1 MTYWPISAPSV
12 YAASKQKLPEACI
25 ATSDD
30 GVRHPGQLQT
40 HPGASYGDAQDE
52 DPESTE
58 SSADPV
64 TEDEDDGAKQRQR
77 RMDDNEEKSTAT
89 KDVPPKESSSEEDI
103 SGEIIGIR
111 VTRSGHMFATI
122 THSTLTIW
130 QTKVAF

>member
-12 YAASKQKLPEACI
+12 YATSKQKLPEACI

-30 GVRHPGQLQT
+30 GVSHPGQLQT
-40 HPGASYGDAQDE
+40 YPGASYDAQDE
-52 DPESTE
+52 DPESIE

-64 TEDEDDGAKQRQR
+64 TEDEDEDAKQRQR
-77 RMDDNEEKSTAT
+77 RMDDDEKKSTAT
-89 KDVPPKESSSEEDI
+89 KDVPPKESFSEEDI

>member
-30 GVRHPGQLQT
+30 GVRRPGQLQT

-64 TEDEDDGAKQRQR
+64 TEDEDEGASQRQR
-77 RMDDNEEKSTAT
+77 RTDDDEKKSTAT
-89 KDVPPKESSSEEDI
+89 KDVPKEASSEEDI

-122 THSTLTIW
+122 TRSTLTIW

>member
-25 ATSDD
+25 TTSDD

-40 HPGASYGDAQDE
+40 HPGASCGDAQDE

-77 RMDDNEEKSTAT
+77 RVDGGEEKSTAT
-89 KDVPPKESSSEEDI
+89 KDVPPKKSSSEEDI

>member
-25 ATSDD
+25 APSDD
-30 GVRHPGQLQT
+30 GVRRPGQLQT

-64 TEDEDDGAKQRQR
+64 TEDEDEDAGQRQR
-77 RMDDNEEKSTAT
+77 RTDDDEKKSTET
-89 KDVPPKESSSEEDI
+89 KDVPKEASSEEDI

>member
-40 HPGASYGDAQDE
+40 HPSASYGAAQDE

-58 SSADPV
+58 SSVDPA
-64 TEDEDDGAKQRQR
+64 TEDEDAEQRQR
-77 RMDDNEEKSTAT
+77 QTEEKRLTAT
-89 KDVPPKESSSEEDI
+89 GGIPPEECSSEEDI

-122 THSTLTIW
+122 TRSTLTIW

>member
-12 YAASKQKLPEACI
+12 YAASKQKLPEACV

-30 GVRHPGQLQT
+30 GVRRPGQLQT
-40 HPGASYGDAQDE
+40 YPGASYGDAQDE

-77 RMDDNEEKSTAT
+77 RVDGGEEKSTAT